1 MPVGA
6 WKDYSL
12 TRMLERAEEMER
24 FLTPTADKDKTPNA
38 LSCNALHEPSPG
50 TRTPAGMRTPPGT
63 RAAAAAGTS
72 SVTRTFPT
80 CPVMRPAAAAGTS
93 SLAGTLSVA
102 RMSPAARTS
111 SFTNTPS
118 GASSSAAAGT
128 SSVARMQPTFELTI
142 EEIVEGPLKILDKD
156 ARSVF
161 PPAMLEKRVQC
172 INGTEDDLFRLH
184 LAQFGVALGKW
195 TGNQKEA
202 TRSIKEALELKN
214 SGKCDGFACQH
225 DQTGK
230 HMLCNM
236 DIKVVETVHGG
247 NGMVSH
253 LILYVI
259 VVA

>member
-1 MPVGA
+1 MPVVA

-50 TRTPAGMRTPPGT
+50 TRTPAGTRTFPGT

-80 CPVMRPAAAAGTS
+80 SPVMRTAAAAGTS

-102 RMSPAARTS
+102 RMSPAAGTS
-111 SFTNTPS
+111 SLANTPS

-142 EEIVEGPLKILDKD
+142 EEIVEGPLEVLEKD

-172 INGTEDDLFRLH
+172 INGTEDDPAPRLH
-184 LAQFGVALGKW
+184 LAQFGVGLGKW
-195 TGNQKEA
+195 TGKDAVKWA
-202 TRSIKEALELKN
+202 TRTIKEALDFKN
-214 SGKCDGFACQH
+214 SGECDGSACLH
-225 DQTGK
+225 NQTGK

-236 DIKVVETVHGG
+236 DIKVIETVHPYSKL
-247 NGMVSH
+247 VSH
-253 LILYVI
+253 FI
-259 VVA
+259 